1 MISHFLRHPF
11 QALRELLI
19 NPRYFWAVAALVVVG
34 DAVLTQLIVRF
45 IPYTEIDW
53 ETYMAQ
59 VAVILKGETNYSM
72 VSGPTGPLVYP
83 AGHVHI
89 HRLLYKITDA
99 GQNMALS
106 QQIYAGLYVSSLIL
120 TCCIYRKAG
129 APNWLLLA
137 LPLSKRLHSIY
148 VLRLFNDCWSV
159 TAALAAVLAYQ
170 LEMDDL
176 AVLLY
181 SAALSVKMSVLLY
194 LPGLLVL
201 LYKRRGLLTTFR
213 QMITILSFQAVIAR
227 TFIKTDLSA
236 YLSGAF
242 DLSRVFLFKW
252 TVNWRMLGEELFLD
266 RRWAAGLLV
275 GHISVLV
282 MFGYRWCRTDGGPF
296 ATILRGMSRP
306 GTPAGLV
313 PVTPDYVATVLFTS
327 NLVGVLFARSLHYQF
342 YSWYAQQLPFLV
354 FRTRYAMPIKLALLV
369 AVEFAW
375 NVYPSTNL
383 SSSILLLAH
392 SLLLAGIWR
401 VS

>member
-181 SAALSVKMSVLLY
+181 SAALSIKMSVLLY

-227 TFIKTDLSA
+227 TFIKSDLSA
-236 YLSGAF
+236 YINGAF

-282 MFGYRWCRTDGGPF
+282 AFGYRWCRPDGGPF
-296 ATILRGMSRP
+296 ATIMRGMSRP
-306 GTPAGLV
+306 GTPAGLM

-327 NLVGVLFARSLHYQF
+327 NLIGILFARSLHYQF